1 MVYIKNGKV
10 KGLTKKVALPLALAA
25 SAFTPVMADTTLKLV
40 GPEGNKIAFD
50 QTKQVA
56 INMTSNDNVSFVE
69 VNIELPAGLQYV
81 EGSFK
86 KADIEALKGHQ
97 YKVSLTPKGFHVAIY
112 SDNLDSM
119 GELSDQTI
127 GTFDVK
133 ANTKLSGNDPISMT
147 IVDLTDKDA
156 NQVKYNNKG
165 KDYIEGA
172 EGDNSIGTGAVAVD
186 KSILPG
192 TWKVTATAANLA
204 DGVLAFN
211 PLFDA
216 QTVSIE
222 IENDIAQIAGMEFR
236 LILPQG
242 LALDE
247 SSLALTD
254 RKEDQTIGKQIIV
267 DKESGENTNDYKIFI
282 LGGDKPFKGSE
293 GAVLTFNLKADMSL
307 ATDPEKDFSDE
318 ILFENI
324 IVTDIY
330 SNAVKSSDQT
340 IKVQNLNEKAR
351 YELTGALNEIEEK
364 ALEEPLTRVYD
375 YKDVLDARKAANSK
389 LDELYQAGTLGYQD
403 NPEIVGNLVETY
415 ENTLNDI
422 SAENIN
428 MLETLS
434 QQVADLREQ
443 LEAANQPQ
451 TVAADSRALAPGD
464 ETSTEPDPEAEGDA
478 PEAEPAAVVVK
489 AQEAI
494 APAQEELA
502 AALSAATAAIDKF
515 EAKIDELFNEK
526 SAEDAERYDGALLN
540 DENQLALKALSDEA
554 NAAIAG
560 FEITRNDVNGKNQ
573 QTFNQIVSEDLA
585 KALDDV
591 NKYVENL
598 SIVGRNAETGPYAN
612 YENLPEVKEAVA
624 AAQKMI
630 EETLPNAIQAA
641 ADEIALPFDE
651 GINEVLDL
659 LQQASDA
666 IDNVKEVADHA
677 KEVNDALTTNINEAL
692 ANVEKA
698 LDDAEDRLEEIREA
712 DEYKYIDSNEKT
724 TDLMKAIDQRIAD
737 LNGLIDAIEK
747 DVNDEQGYDDQSAEA
762 EKIAGFIETLNNAL
776 ASIDEE
782 TYPGVDGEELVGLD
796 KQIEDA
802 VATYDKY
809 HQRGDANMDGRVS
822 LLDYNLI
829 MQYVREEKNVEEVT
843 PEQLSQLNVVQE
855 KSFGTD
861 IEINITDAVGALKIY
876 LNDGS
881 DEGLKL
887 GDRYYSSRAL
897 TGESQNIMATS
908 QMVGG
913 VKRIALQL
921 ADAQQFTAAQLD
933 VMLGEGARIV
943 NAQLGDLNNGHQLFV
958 GNVNDGRQRVVIS
971 NDQLKAFNA
980 SVGTVLFLDV
990 EGDVEFSHVLFST
1003 LDAES
1008 VAFDVVSGATGI
1020 AGVNAA
1026 AGEGEQV
1033 YSLGGRLMNALK
1045 KGVNIIRRADG
1056 STQKVIK
1063 K

>member
-165 KDYIEGA
+165 TGNIEGA
-172 EGDNSIGTGAVAVD
+172 EGDNSIGTGAVSVD

-192 TWKVTATAANLA
+192 EWKVTATAANLA

-216 QTVSIE
+216 QTLSIE

-242 LALDE
+242 LTLDE

-254 RKEDQTIGKQIIV
+254 RKENQTVGKQIIV

-282 LGGDKPFKGSE
+282 LGGDKPFKGTE
-293 GAVLTFNLKADMSL
+293 GAVLTFNVKADLSL
-307 ATDPEKDFSDE
+307 ANDPDKDFSDE

-330 SNAVKSSDQT
+330 SNAVKSGDQT
-340 IKVQNLNEKAR
+340 IKVQNLNEKAH
-351 YELTGALNEIEEK
+351 YELTAGLNDVEKK

-375 YKDVLDARKAANSK
+375 YKDVLDARKAANDK
-389 LDELYQAGTLGYQD
+389 LDELYQAGILAVDG
-403 NPEIVGNLVETY
+403 NAEAVGELINTY
-415 ENTLNDI
+415 ESTLKET
-422 SAENIN
+422 AEKNEAALDMFSDQVIE
-428 MLETLS
+428 LK
-434 QQVADLREQ
+434 QQLD
-443 LEAANQPQ
+443 AANQPQ

-464 ETSTEPDPEAEGDA
+464 ETATEPAPEVEGEA

-494 APAQEELA
+494 APAQQELA
-502 AALSAATAAIDKF
+502 EALGAANTAIGEF
-515 EAKIDELFNEK
+515 EAKIAELYNEK
-526 SAEDAERYDGALLN
+526 SAEDAERYDGALLT
-540 DENQLALKALSDEA
+540 EEAQTALKALYDAA
-554 NAAIAG
+554 NAAIEG
-560 FEITRNDVNGKNQ
+560 FELTRNDVNGKNQ

-585 KALDDV
+585 QALDDV

-612 YENLPEVKEAVA
+612 YENLPQVKEAVEA
-624 AAQKMI
+624 AKKLV

-666 IDNVKEVADHA
+666 IDHVKEVADLA

-692 ANVEKA
+692 AQTEKA

-712 DEYKYIDSNEKT
+712 DEYKYIDSSEKT
-724 TDLMKAIDQRIAD
+724 ADLMKAIDDRIAQ
-737 LNGLIDAIEK
+737 LNDLIDAIEN

-762 EKIAGFIETLNNAL
+762 EKIAGFIEALNNAL

-943 NAQLGDLNNGHQLFV
+943 NAQLGDLNNGHKLFV
-958 GNVNDGRQRVVIS
+958 GNVNNGRQRVVIS

-980 SVGTVLFLDV
+980 GSGSVLFLDV

-1008 VAFDVVSGATGI
+1008 VAFDVVSGTTGI

>member
-165 KDYIEGA
+165 TGNIEGA
-172 EGDNSIGTGAVAVD
+172 EGDNSIGTGAVSVD

-192 TWKVTATAANLA
+192 EWKVTATAANLA

-216 QTVSIE
+216 QTLSLE
-222 IENDIAQIAGMEFR
+222 IVNDIAQIAGMEFR

-254 RKEDQTIGKQIIV
+254 RKEDQTLGKQIIV

-282 LGGDKPFKGSE
+282 LGGDKPFKGTE
-293 GAVLTFNLKADMSL
+293 GAVLTFNVKADLSL
-307 ATDPEKDFSDE
+307 ANDPDKDFSDE

-330 SNAVKSSDQT
+330 SNAVKSGDQT
-340 IKVQNLNEKAR
+340 IKVQNLNEKAH
-351 YELTGALNEIEEK
+351 YELTAGLNDVEKK

-375 YKDVLDARKAANSK
+375 YKDVLDARKAANDK
-389 LDELYQAGTLGYQD
+389 LDELYQAGILAVDG
-403 NPEIVGNLVETY
+403 NAEAVGELINTY
-415 ENTLNDI
+415 ESTLKET
-422 SAENIN
+422 AEKNEAALDMFSDQVIE
-428 MLETLS
+428 LK
-434 QQVADLREQ
+434 QQLD
-443 LEAANQPQ
+443 AANQPQ

-464 ETSTEPDPEAEGDA
+464 ETATEPAPEVEGEA

-494 APAQEELA
+494 APAQQELA
-502 AALSAATAAIDKF
+502 EALGAANTAIGEF
-515 EAKIDELFNEK
+515 EAKIAELYNEK
-526 SAEDAERYDGALLN
+526 SAEDAERYDGALLT
-540 DENQLALKALSDEA
+540 EEAQTALKALYDAA
-554 NAAIAG
+554 NAAIEG
-560 FEITRNDVNGKNQ
+560 FELTRNDVNGKNQ

-585 KALDDV
+585 QALDDV

-612 YENLPEVKEAVA
+612 YENLPQVKEAVEA
-624 AAQKMI
+624 AKKLV

-666 IDNVKEVADHA
+666 IDHVKEVADLA

-692 ANVEKA
+692 AQTEKA

-712 DEYKYIDSNEKT
+712 DEYKYIDSSEKT
-724 TDLMKAIDQRIAD
+724 ADLMKAIDDRIAQ
-737 LNGLIDAIEK
+737 LNDLIDAIEN

-762 EKIAGFIETLNNAL
+762 EKIAGFIEALNNAL

-943 NAQLGDLNNGHQLFV
+943 NAQLGDLNNGHKLFV
-958 GNVNDGRQRVVIS
+958 GNVNNGRQRVVIS

-980 SVGTVLFLDV
+980 GSGSVLFLDV

-1008 VAFDVVSGATGI
+1008 VAFDVVSGTTGI